1 MLFPSIFGE
10 HLNDEFF
17 GDMFGF
23 TRTAACAMK
32 TDVKELKDGYELS
45 IDLPGVKKEDIQA
58 NLKDGC
64 LTVNATT
71 AQTNDEKDSDGRF
84 IRRERYAGT
93 FSRSFY
99 VGENV
104 TEQDIKA
111 QYRDGVLTLDIPK
124 KEPVKKLPE
133 NKIIQIEG

>member
-10 HLNDEFF
+10 HLYDDFF
-17 GDMFGF
+17 GDSFGF
-23 TRTAACAMK
+23 TRTAAGAMK
-32 TDVKELKDGYELS
+32 TDVKETDGGYELS
-45 IDLPGVKKEDIQA
+45 IDLPGVRKEDIQA
-58 NLKDGC
+58 NLKEGY
-64 LTVNATT
+64 LTVKATT
-71 AQTNDEKDSDGRF
+71 TQSNDENDSAGNF
-84 IRRERYAGT
+84 IRRERYSGT

-99 VGENV
+99 VGEDV

-133 NKIIQIEG
+133 NRIIQIEG